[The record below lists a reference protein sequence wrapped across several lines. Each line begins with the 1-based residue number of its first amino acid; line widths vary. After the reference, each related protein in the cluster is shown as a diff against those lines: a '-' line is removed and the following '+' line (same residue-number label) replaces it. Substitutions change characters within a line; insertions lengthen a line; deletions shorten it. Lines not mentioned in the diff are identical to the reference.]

1 MDRILAELAD
11 QQKIQDMIA
20 SHAPFMDI
28 LAEVTKMVAR
38 KMPDATVTFMLY
50 DPADDT
56 LSLVAGE
63 GLSETYRTA
72 MQRVKIGPEVATC
85 GKAAFTRKAVITRDI
100 TAAPNWTAYRDS
112 ALKENLMSCWSV
124 PVMVA
129 GSELLGTFATYHP
142 TPGQPSEDQLVL
154 IMRAAGLVAFALTR
168 QQDQRALRIQSQRY
182 QSLFTYHPD
191 AVFELDLNGC
201 FVAANHGSENIA
213 GFAEKNILGL
223 HFQQFIKAEHHNVAQ
238 QAFEEARKG
247 TPQNYEVVAY
257 SINGEEYLVAVTNL
271 PIIVDNEVVG
281 VYGIAK
287 DITRQRESELKL
299 HVQRTHDLLT
309 GLANRA
315 GFEARLA
322 EDLPLAKGRVAV
334 LLINLDGFSSIN
346 DGLGH
351 TVGDHLL
358 QAVANRLVDGLE
370 PGDFLARF
378 AGDEY
383 GVLLTDRARVENAL
397 PLVERLLSLLAR
409 PFVIDEH
416 VLHVSAS
423 IGVAMGQVS
432 SRDASALIQNAHMAV
447 REAKAQGRNTWEWY
461 AGDVDSTVRE
471 HIELR
476 RELLEA
482 VEHDQ
487 LVLYY
492 QPLVDAH
499 TGKMKALEAL
509 VRWQHP
515 ERGMVPPGDFIPL
528 AERTGQIIDLDRWVL
543 WRACQDLQSINAD
556 REVPLTVAVNISPV
570 HFRRN
575 GFFDEVKQALEESG
589 LNPEHLELEVT
600 EGLMM
605 AGSEKAIE
613 LLQNVRNLGVKVA
626 IDDFGTGFSSLSYLR
641 QLPINKVKI
650 DRSFIQD
657 IASGRE
663 NAAIVEGIITMAH
676 HLGLEVVAEGI
687 ETPEQ
692 RNDLAQRRCDILQG
706 FYFSRPVPLA
716 ELLELPQQLPA
727 VEGSCT

>member
-1 MDRILAELAD
+1 MDRILVELAD

-20 SHAPFMDI
+20 SHEPFMAI

-38 KMPDATVTFMLY
+38 EMPSAIVTFMLY
-50 DPADDT
+50 DPADET

-63 GLSETYRTA
+63 GLSDAYRQA
-72 MQRVKIGPEVATC
+72 MQRVKIGPQVATC
-85 GKAAFTRKAVITRDI
+85 GRAASTQKVVITRDI
-100 TAAPNWTAYRDS
+100 DDDPNWADYRDT
-112 ALKENLMSCWSV
+112 ALKENLRACWSI
-124 PVMVA
+124 PVTMTN
-129 GSELLGTFATYHP
+129 ETLLGTFSTYHP
-142 TPGQPSEDQLVL
+142 TPGIPTNEQLVM
-154 IMRAAGLVAFALTR
+154 IMRAAGLLAFALAR

-182 QSLFTYHPD
+182 QSLFNYHPD

-201 FVAANHGSENIA
+201 FVAANQGSENIA
-213 GFAEKNILGL
+213 GLAEEHILGS
-223 HFQQFIKAEHHNVAQ
+223 HFREYLKAEHHDAAQ
-238 QAFEEARKG
+238 QAFEQARKG
-247 TPQNYEVVAY
+247 IPQNYEVVAY
-257 SINGEEYLVAVTNL
+257 NISGEEYLIDVTSL
-271 PIIVDNEVVG
+271 PIIVDDEVVG

-299 HVQRTHDLLT
+299 HFQRTHDMLT
-309 GLANRA
+309 GLSNRA
-315 GFEARLA
+315 GFEARLT
-322 EDLPLAKGRVAV
+322 EDLPLAKGHVAV
-334 LLINLDGFSSIN
+334 LLINLDGFASIN

-351 TVGDHLL
+351 SVGDELL
-358 QAVANRLVDGLE
+358 QAVANRLVDGLN

-378 AGDEY
+378 AGDEF
-383 GVLLTDRARVENAL
+383 GVLLTERNRVEQAL
-397 PLVERLLSLLAR
+397 PLVEGLLSLLAR

-423 IGVAMGQVS
+423 IGVALG
-432 SRDASALIQNAHMAV
+432 RAASKNAGELIQHAHLAV

-461 AGDVDSTVRE
+461 VGDVDSTVRE

-492 QPLVDAH
+492 QPLVDAA
-499 TGKMKALEAL
+499 TGKMTSLEAL
-509 VRWQHP
+509 VRWRHP

-543 WRACQDLQSINAD
+543 WKACQDLESINAG
-556 REVPLTVAVNISPV
+556 REEPLSVAVNISPV

-575 GFFDEVKQALEESG
+575 GFFDEIKQALDESG
-589 LNPEHLELEVT
+589 LSPEKLELEVT

-613 LLQNVRNLGVKVA
+613 LLQNIRNLGVRVA

-641 QLPINKVKI
+641 QLPINRVKI
-650 DRSFIQD
+650 DRSFVRD
-657 IASGRE
+657 IDTGRE

-687 ETPEQ
+687 ETSAQ
-692 RNDLAQRRCDILQG
+692 RNDLVQRRCDILQG
-706 FYFSRPVPLA
+706 FYFSRPVPLN
-716 ELLELPQQLPA
+716 ELLKLPTELP
-727 VEGSCT
+727 VTEG